1 MHPLSNAEY
10 VIGKIWGNAVFIQL
24 DLLIILLVVI
34 FNSFGVAIDWMAY
47 LGYFLLIC
55 IPTLIYIFGLSVSL
69 MLILKSQAVTFVV
82 LLGYIAPPSST
93 WVISFTTCSITWR
106 LTCRL

>member
-1 MHPLSNAEY
+1 MA
-10 VIGKIWGNAVFIQL
+10 GKIWGNTRVFIQL

-34 FNSFGVAIDWMAY
+34 FNLISGVAIDWLAY

-55 IPTLIYIFGLSVSL
+55 IPTLIYIFGLSISL

-82 LLGYIAPPSST
+82 L
-93 WVISFTTCSITWR
+93 
-106 LTCRL
+106 